1 MKRILKHTALLLL
14 WLFAV
19 LCTPTDLFAANETEV
34 EFTIDLKKSGD
45 DLLEGKNSW
54 TVLTQGSNS
63 ESAWK
68 IEKLNG
74 TYVLYNNMNTP
85 DTSGYMY
92 HCPLRI
98 KEFSFDVGIDSK
110 LKGSL
115 SPLEHYHI
123 AHGELGKTSEG
134 NCGNQYQDQGD
145 GHKITCCKPLDT
157 NKCPLCNKPNAGG
170 QAHPCPK
177 DTLYFDDDD
186 CSFVLINCKTK
197 TGNDGRTKVTGYVIV
212 LNEGNGQTY
221 EGASSPTRGVY
232 HLVGVP
238 NGIYYLNNC
247 TLTSS
252 NLAHKDGD
260 NFVTNT
266 KEYVDSLPEDARNEG
281 YLVEQF
287 QQNFYPVYGAYAWQD
302 PDKADRNEITNGYNH
317 IKITATN
324 REYKVTLKRPESGGT
339 RTFEATFNADTSFA
353 GKFGFATDS
362 QPNCSFKNIHVVGVI
377 PKVNITFDGNK
388 GSGSTDPIVHPE
400 LPGNSDYYVNTPY
413 NVNMDIGTWRS
424 STQQF
429 LYHTIGEL
437 PSATRVGYK
446 LDSSVGWNTKKNGS
460 GVKAKKGATWPF
472 EEMEDT
478 TFYVKWEPIKY
489 HINYILN
496 KPVGCTSDAEDPGD
510 NKMET
515 RETWT
520 FDSERNIN
528 YLHWTLKGYHV
539 DLDNVY
545 NTAPNGSGTAISAPT
560 EESNLSAKIDDYV
573 YNETAHKF
581 TWKES
586 STSHSS
592 NTQRKNLASE
602 DGAEINYYVQ
612 WIPNSYTIQYKKN
625 TPSDTTASGSCA
637 NTAGTYD
644 VYNTLASGFTAV
656 GYTQT
661 SWNTKANGSGDSYA
675 LSARDRNYTSTD
687 GKTVKMYAQWE
698 VNKYNI
704 AFNSNIPSGWPHAVS
719 GSMSTLTNVKWNKN
733 KTLPANKYTC
743 TGLVFTGW
751 NTQPDGRG
759 NAYGN
764 GATVKGLTAVN
775 GATVTLY
782 AQWRPVEYYV
792 AYNMNT
798 PKDWPNVG
806 TGSMANTGTSSAP
819 CKYNTPFKL
828 RKNTYAIPGLMFKGW
843 TLKADG
849 SGTVYTDQQ
858 QVDKLT
864 TVDKATVTLYAKWEP
879 IPYTVIYKANGGS
892 GADVKETWI
901 YNTSYN
907 LYNNT
912 PQLKNTAVSNKTPH
926 FTKQGYYIDY
936 WTISVTG
943 TRVVEKDVKG
953 NLSTGT
959 AYGSDNAITSATK
972 THKNLCCPTDYGCIV
987 TLTAHWTPIK
997 YTVTYNNDTSV
1008 VNYKGYAASTD
1019 THVTSNYDY
1028 DATYDLTN
1036 LSCSRSNKYGPS
1048 TFLGYGFTNGDTS
1061 KNPVWYLAGR
1071 SPKKYATGRL
1081 SNIHSSHLSSLST
1094 TSGVSFGNYFRF
1106 VNDGKIQS
1114 FNIYA
1119 VWDDCPG
1126 IDPIDL
1132 AWGGNTTD
1140 TNSIIVMDKM
1150 TNTSVRSGS
1159 EAEFQILQNSSIKDS
1174 VWDREDNVS
1183 SLTADTL
1190 NSYYIDN
1197 FKQLKIHAA
1206 PTYDTGEVLPTS
1218 YELKYTVVDTNGNK
1232 YQTSRKLYV
1241 GNTYDIKVGGSALHK

>member
-1 MKRILKHTALLLL
+1 MKCILKRAPLLLMFL
-14 WLFAV
+14 LTM
-19 LCTPTDLFAANETEV
+19 LGNPTDLFAANGTEV
-34 EFTIDLKKSGD
+34 DFEINL
-45 DLLEGKNSW
+45 GKDVNNPTKNNNNW
-54 TVLTQGSNS
+54 FNINPGENS

-68 IEKLNG
+68 VKQLG
-74 TYVLYNNMNTP
+74 RDYVLYNNMNTP
-85 DTSGYMY
+85 DSTGFAYD
-92 HCPLRI
+92 CPLRVTR
-98 KEFSFDVGIDSK
+98 FSFDVGVDSELAKKSVK
-110 LKGSL
+110 LQ
-115 SPLEHYHI
+115 HYHVK
-123 AHGELGKTSEG
+123 HGEIDGTTSEG
-134 NCGNQYQDQGD
+134 KCNNHYQNPENPDEE
-145 GHKITCCKPLDT
+145 ITCGQDLKA
-157 NKCPLCNKPNAGG
+157 KCPLCGKIDVRGTD
-170 QAHPCPK
+170 HSCPK
-177 DTLYFDDDD
+177 DTFYFDDDD
-186 CSFVLINCKTK
+186 TSFVLLNCQINERTNKSTK
-197 TGNDGRTKVTGYVIV
+197 LTGYVIV

-221 EGASSPTRGVY
+221 NGIDKIEGVY
-232 HLVGVP
+232 YHNNVP
-238 NGIYYLNNC
+238 NGVYYLVNC
-247 TLTSS
+247 SLASS
-252 NLAHKDGD
+252 HLSHKDSSGKP
-260 NFVTNT
+260 VTNT
-266 KEYVDSLPEDARNEG
+266 KRHWEDLGKPEGIG
-281 YLVEQF
+281 YLVKKF
-287 QQNFYPVYGAYAWQD
+287 DTNVYPVYGAYAYD
-302 PDKADRNEITNGYNH
+302 APTRPERSNITHGYNH
-317 IKITATN
+317 ISIEVVGDKY
-324 REYKVTLKRPESGGT
+324 RFTLKRPNQNITYTEE
-339 RTFEATFNADTSFA
+339 FEADMSTPGF
-353 GKFGFATDS
+353 FGFATDS
-362 QPNCSFKNIHVVGVI
+362 QPNCSFKNIKIRGIVPDINV
-377 PKVNITFDGNK
+377 TFDGNK
-388 GSGSTDPIVHPE
+388 GTGSTDPFIVDNRVDYAIFRTKNYIIGHWDDDAQKLTYTSLNQ
-400 LPGNSDYYVNTPY
+400 LPGVY
-413 NVNMDIGTWRS
+413 
-424 STQQF
+424 
-429 LYHTIGEL
+429 
-437 PSATRVGYK
+437 RVGY
-446 LDSSVGWNTKKNGS
+446 LVDGDVGWNTKADGS
-460 GVKAKKGATWPF
+460 GKKLTASSTWPCKGLK
-472 EEMEDT
+472 DVKV
-478 TFYVKWEPIKY
+478 YVKWTPIKY
-489 HINYILN
+489 HTNYILN
-496 KPVGCTSDAEDPGD
+496 LPVGCTSEAKDPGD

-515 RETWT
+515 REEWT
-520 FDSERNIN
+520 FDKTRTIN

-545 NTAPNGSGTAISAPT
+545 NTAPNGSG
-560 EESNLSAKIDDYV
+560 ESVPAFTDASNFSAKTTGV
-573 YNETAHKF
+573 GYNENTHDL
-581 TWKES
+581 TWMES
-586 STSHSS
+586 GTYHAS
-592 NTQRKNLASE
+592 NTNRKNLTSV

-612 WIPNSYTIQYKKN
+612 WIPNSYTIQYEKN
-625 TPSDTTASGSCA
+625 APSDTPLVSGSCA

-661 SWNTKANGSGDSYA
+661 SWNTKANGSGDKYK
-675 LSARDRNYTSTD
+675 LSAKDRNYTSTD
-687 GKTVKMYAQWE
+687 GKTVTMYAQWE

-704 AFNSNIPSGWPHAVS
+704 AFNPNIPSGWPHAVS
-719 GSMSTLTNVKWNKN
+719 GSMATVNNVKWNEN
-733 KTLPANKYTC
+733 KPLPANGYSC

-806 TGSMANTGTSSAP
+806 TGSMANTGTPSSP

-828 RKNTYAIPGLMFKGW
+828 RKNAYAIPGAMFKGW
-843 TLKADG
+843 TLTADG
-849 SGTVYTDQQ
+849 SGTVYADQQ

-864 TVDKATVTLYAKWEP
+864 TVDKSTVTLYAKWEP

-901 YNTSYN
+901 YNTFYN

-972 THKNLCCPTDYGCIV
+972 THKNLCCPTDYGCVV

-1008 VNYKGYAASTD
+1008 VNYKGYTASTD

-1048 TFLGYGFTNGDTS
+1048 TFLGYGFKNGDAS

-1094 TSGVSFGNYFRF
+1094 TSGVSFGNYFKF

-1126 IDPIDL
+1126 IEPIDL

-1159 EAEFQILQNSSIKDS
+1159 EAEFQILQNASIKDS

-1218 YELKYTVVDTNGNK
+1218 YELKYTVIDANGNK